1 MGCLMRIRAARESF
15 TPSEA
20 KIAEYIEQ
28 FTEQSV
34 NVTTVELA
42 GRSGVSPATIVRFA
56 RTLGYES
63 FSDMNDDLLLDL
75 ENDEEPMMQ
84 LLLNP
89 QDDLAEMSQKAL
101 GNVTMAISG
110 MLAMFRYK
118 DLEEAIELLRGAEHI
133 YLYGIGASG
142 IVATDFMQK
151 LVRVNYKCVY
161 YSDQDLGVVASTF
174 LSERDVVV
182 AFSYGGRTKE
192 VNFAVKNAREKGA
205 KCIAVTKFGKNPL
218 ASLADIVLPLPAIER
233 EVRIGAL
240 ASRYAQL
247 FVVDLLYL
255 GIVRGDM
262 QRTHEYL
269 ETTRGL
275 IEVFKESA
283 Q

>member
-20 KIAEYIEQ
+20 KIAAFIAGNVEDA
-28 FTEQSV
+28 V
-34 NVTTVELA
+34 NVTTQELA
-42 GRSGVSPATIVRFA
+42 GRSGVSPATVVRFS
-56 RTLGYES
+56 RMLGYES
-63 FSDMNDDLLLDL
+63 FAEMNADLLKDL
-75 ENDEEPMMQ
+75 ESDEEPMME
-84 LLLNP
+84 LLLNT
-89 QDDLAEMSQKAL
+89 QDDLSVMSQKAL
-101 GNVTMAISG
+101 SNVTMAISS
-110 MLAMFRYK
+110 MLAMLRYK
-118 DLEEAIELLRGAEHI
+118 DLEEAIELLQHAEHI

-151 LVRVNYKCVY
+151 LVRVNYKCLY

-192 VNFAVKNAREKGA
+192 VNFAVKNARAKGA

-218 ASLADIVLPLPAIER
+218 ATLADIVLPLPSIER

-262 QRTHEYL
+262 ARTHEYL

-275 IEVFKESA
+275 IEVFKETE
-283 Q
+283 